1 MIASDRSGRPTWRFW
16 LTAIAVLFLGG
27 YLYLFISAILAPP
40 LPPVVGSNS
49 VVMRTLHVIG
59 QHGPK
64 LGWSFSADSSSTS
77 LDGAYT
83 TYKNVRD
90 GTYYD
95 HGKPAYHIS
104 AQQVTLDTRSQ
115 NYSATGDVHVWAV
128 TGVQPR
134 DIRADGLTWSQPMQ
148 TLTCPTNMTVHYAG
162 STYSGTNLIVNFRDG
177 TIHTGPSAVTYN
189 KNKNALP
196 VVIPSATPT
205 PSTP

>member
-77 LDGAYT
+77 LDGVFPNAAGQQLIAYAVASAI
-83 TYKNVRD
+83 N
-90 GTYYD
+90 GTY
-95 HGKPAYHIS
+95 GFSLPTAPVSNIAIAAAK
-104 AQQVTLDTRSQ
+104 L
-115 NYSATGDVHVWAV
+115 
-128 TGVQPR
+128 
-134 DIRADGLTWSQPMQ
+134 
-148 TLTCPTNMTVHYAG
+148 CP
-162 STYSGTNLIVNFRDG
+162 
-177 TIHTGPSAVTYN
+177 
-189 KNKNALP
+189 
-196 VVIPSATPT
+196 
-205 PSTP
+205 